1 LPKKH
6 TLTLPS
12 ETLEIDKMKMGWK
25 NESSNSAA
33 RTPNTETILK

>member
-25 NESSNSAA
+25 NGKLKTA
-33 RTPNTETILK
+33 RPARQILKPS